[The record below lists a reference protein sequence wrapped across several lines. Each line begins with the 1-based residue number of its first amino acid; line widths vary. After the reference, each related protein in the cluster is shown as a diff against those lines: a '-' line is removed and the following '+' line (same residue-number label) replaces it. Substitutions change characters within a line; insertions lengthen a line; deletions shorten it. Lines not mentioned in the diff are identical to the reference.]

1 MYTIAKFGSTCR
13 ADSDQHSDQD
23 LLIICPP
30 YRKADLLNK
39 YQKQNYSVSFFTQR
53 QLEKM
58 QEKGSLFL
66 QHLKA
71 ESQVIADSGGEFRQ
85 FIESCDFIPPQ
96 TFELI
101 QCETALTTV
110 LVWPNDPRTDT
121 WKADWLYC
129 LLRDYLVKRLAA
141 EGSLTFGISDIIKAA
156 KRKWGISDDHLRCLQ
171 QLRLNKALFREQAS
185 KGKFESSLFSEVK
198 YLLETIGFMGREI
211 TFEYPV
217 QLESIESSLNTNYQ
231 WLRALEGIYILAM
244 SAGYTHPSH
253 KKLMRIIQSPNLYHS
268 SSKVMHRKVRSY
280 YSDVIR
286 AVTANKA
293 MHPAAIPLRC
303 AALHSG
309 G

>member
-1 MYTIAKFGSTCR
+1 MYTIARFGSTCR

-23 LLIICPP
+23 LLIICPLN
-30 YRKADLLNK
+30 RKAGLLNK
-39 YQKQNYSVSFFTQR
+39 YQQKNYSVSFFTQR

-71 ESQVIADSGGEFRQ
+71 ESQVIADLDGQFRR
-85 FIESCDFIPPQ
+85 FIDSCDFIPPQ
-96 TFELI
+96 TNELI

-141 EGSLTFGISDIIKAA
+141 EGSLVFGVSDITKAA
-156 KRKWGISDDHLRCLQ
+156 KKKWGISDGQLRCLQ
-171 QLRLNKALFREQAS
+171 QLRLNKALYREKARS
-185 KGKFESSLFSEVK
+185 GKLESSLFSEVK
-198 YLLETIGFMGREI
+198 YLLDTIGFIGPEI
-211 TFEYPV
+211 TCEYPV
-217 QLESIESSLNTNYQ
+217 QLESLESLLNTNYQ

-244 SAGYTHPSH
+244 SAGYAHPSH
-253 KKLMRIIQSPNLYHS
+253 NQLMKMIQNPNLYHS
-268 SSKVMHRKVRSY
+268 SSKIMNRKVRSY

-286 AVTANKA
+286 AVTANKV
-293 MHPAAIPLRC
+293 MSPSAIPLRC
-303 AALHSG
+303 AALHG
-309 G
+309 GG

>member
-1 MYTIAKFGSTCR
+1 MYTIARFGSTCR

-30 YRKADLLNK
+30 HRKAGLLNK
-39 YQKQNYSVSFFTQR
+39 YQQQNYSVSFFTQR

-71 ESQVIADSGGEFRQ
+71 ESLVIVDSGGEFRR
-85 FIESCDFIPPQ
+85 FIDSCDFIPPQ
-96 TFELI
+96 TSELI

-141 EGSLTFGISDIIKAA
+141 EGSLVFGVLDITKAA
-156 KRKWGISDDHLRCLQ
+156 KKKWGISDRQLLCLQ
-171 QLRLNKALFREQAS
+171 QLRLNKALYREKAS
-185 KGKFESSLFSEVK
+185 GGKVESSLFSEVK
-198 YLLETIGFMGREI
+198 CLLETIGFMEREI

-217 QLESIESSLNTNYQ
+217 QLESLESSLNTNYQ

-244 SAGYTHPSH
+244 SAGYAHPSH
-253 KKLMRIIQSPNLYHS
+253 KQIMRMIQNPNLYHS
-268 SSKVMHRKVRSY
+268 SSKIMHRKVRSY

-293 MHPAAIPLRC
+293 MHPTAIPLRY
-303 AALHSG
+303 AALHG